1 MKKWHNKF
9 FWASILIEQR
19 IGPPGNFIEFCTKS
33 FCLLTL
39 SLSLFNNFLGLT
51 LKSNKFLLLKKL
63 QLRFPTQS
71 TVPPKLLIILIKAK
85 LCIPSLQ
92 KETVFKQLKI
102 CVMKS
107 RLADQRLNPRL
118 FYRNV
123 FGIFAGWRPNC
134 KHRSWSF
141 ATCATLAWWP
151 GQSYYGWDT
160 NLHLFSNLFL

>member
-1 MKKWHNKF
+1 MKV
-9 FWASILIEQR
+9 SILS
-19 IGPPGNFIEFCTKS
+19 GPKAKRSKKG
-33 FCLLTL
+33 L
-39 SLSLFNNFLGLT
+39 SS
-51 LKSNKFLLLKKL
+51 
-63 QLRFPTQS
+63 S
-71 TVPPKLLIILIKAK
+71 TVPSKLLIILIKAK

-92 KETVFKQLKI
+92 KETVFKQFKI

-107 RLADQRLNPRL
+107 CLADQCLNPRL

-141 ATCATLAWWP
+141 ATCTTLAWWP

-160 NLHLFSNLFL
+160 NLHFFQTYSSRFLNPNYLFEILNIPHASTKLFWVDPRNLITKRALSCSFRKLS